1 MYTCWIIGRCATP
14 IVLTPS
20 GWRVPTSRFCGRF
33 WSSGFAPSV
42 SLRYALRWLCRC
54 AIFFMRIGWGES
66 LLVLTR
72 SISSY
77 IKSKYKTAKGKP
89 KVAQQG
95 TVQGAEPY
103 YVRMG
108 VAWLLATALAKFPD
122 QTRAF
127 VRSSNLPEDVVK
139 LYIRKT
145 RESLRTRT
153 VKTL

>member
-1 MYTCWIIGRCATP
+1 MCYFLNDKWLDNVFERINRLGFGR
-14 IVLTPS
+14 
-20 GWRVPTSRFCGRF
+20 
-33 WSSGFAPSV
+33 
-42 SLRYALRWLCRC
+42 
-54 AIFFMRIGWGES
+54 
-66 LLVLTR
+66 
-72 SISSY
+72 
-77 IKSKYKTAKGKP
+77 IKSKYKSVKGKP

-139 LYIRKT
+139 LYIRKA
-145 RESLRTRT
+145 RESFRTSN
-153 VKTL
+153 VVAL